1 MIYRNFKDNKLSLLG
16 FGAMR
21 LPLNADGSVD
31 ETTTTKMVELS
42 IEKGVNFFDTA
53 YPYHSGESER
63 IMGEIL
69 EKYPRD
75 SYYLATKYPG
85 HQITKPNDPNYDPAA
100 VFEEQLKKCRVDYFD
115 FYLMH
120 NVYENSIQEYTDPD
134 WGIMDY
140 FIEQKR
146 LGKIKYLGFSTHGG
160 LEVMEQFIDLY
171 GEHLDFCQIQLNY
184 LDWTLQNAKAKYEML
199 TQRGIPVWVMEPVRG
214 GKLAKLDNE
223 SEALLKE
230 FRPDSSIA
238 SWSLRFLQQLPNVT
252 MILSGMSDMAQVQD
266 NLNTFASEKPLTE
279 VEQNTL
285 LEIAEKMKN
294 AIPCTSCRYCTD
306 SCPAGL
312 DIPFLLN
319 MFNEVR
325 VVPSVN
331 SYMRL
336 DALGEDKQ
344 ASACINCG
352 KCLKMCPQNIDI
364 PAKMI
369 EFTEL
374 LTKLPTWES
383 ICRQRDES
391 QIKA

>member
-1 MIYRNFKDNKLSLLG
+1 MIYRNFNDIKLSLLG

-21 LPLNADGSVD
+21 LPLNADGTVD
-31 ETTTTKMVELS
+31 EAATKEMVSLS
-42 IEKGVNFFDTA
+42 MEKGVNFYDTA

-69 EKYPRD
+69 ENYPRD

-85 HQITKPNDPNYDPAA
+85 HQITKPNDPNYDPKA

-120 NVYENSIQEYTDPD
+120 NVYENSIHDYTDPD

-146 LGKIKYLGFSTHGG
+146 QGKIKYLGFSTHGG
-160 LEVMEQFIDLY
+160 NEVVEHFLDLY

-184 LDWTLQNAKAKYEML
+184 LDWTLQDAKAKYDML
-199 TQRGIPVWVMEPVRG
+199 TERGIPVWVMEPVRG
-214 GKLAKLDNE
+214 GKLAKLDEE
-223 SEALLKE
+223 SETLLKS
-230 FRPDSSIA
+230 FRPDDSIA
-238 SWSLRFLQQLPNVT
+238 SWSFRFLQQLPNVT
-252 MILSGMSDMAQVQD
+252 MILSGMSDRSQVQD
-266 NLNTFASEKPLTE
+266 NLKTFADEKPLSKDEET
-279 VEQNTL
+279 TL
-285 LEIAEKMKN
+285 LEIAEKMKDS
-294 AIPCTSCRYCTD
+294 IPCTSCRYCTD

-319 MFNEVR
+319 IFNEIR

-336 DALGEDKQ
+336 DALGPGKQ
-344 ASACINCG
+344 SSACIKCG
-352 KCLKMCPQNIDI
+352 KCVKMCPQGINI
-364 PAKMI
+364 PEMM
-369 EFTEL
+369 ENFTETL
-374 LTKLPTWES
+374 AKLPTWES
-383 ICRQRDES
+383 ICHQRDED

>member
-1 MIYRNFKDNKLSLLG
+1 MIYRNFKDIKLSLLG

-21 LPLNADGSVD
+21 LPLNADGTVD
-31 ETTTTKMVELS
+31 EKTTKEMVSLS
-42 IEKGVNFFDTA
+42 MEKGVNFYDTA

-69 EKYPRD
+69 ENYPRD

-85 HQITKPNDPNYDPAA
+85 HQITKPNDPNYDPKA

-120 NVYENSIQEYTDPD
+120 NVYENSIQDYTDSN

-146 LGKIKYLGFSTHGG
+146 QGKIKYLGFSTHGG
-160 LEVMEQFIDLY
+160 DKVVEQFLDLY

-184 LDWTLQNAKAKYEML
+184 LDWTLQDAKSKYEML
-199 TQRGIPVWVMEPVRG
+199 TNRGIPVWVMEPVRG
-214 GKLAKLDNE
+214 GKLAKLDDE
-223 SEALLKE
+223 SETVLKG
-230 FRPDSSIA
+230 FRPDDSIA
-238 SWSLRFLQQLPNVT
+238 SWSFRFLQQLPNVT
-252 MILSGMSDMAQVQD
+252 MILSGMSDMAQVED
-266 NLNTFASEKPLTE
+266 NLKTFADEKPLSKDE
-279 VEQNTL
+279 ENAL
-285 LEIAEKMKN
+285 LEIAEKMKDS
-294 AIPCTSCRYCTD
+294 IPCTSCRYCTD

-319 MFNEVR
+319 MFNEIR

-336 DALGEDKQ
+336 DALGSDKQ
-344 ASACINCG
+344 SSACIKCG
-352 KCLKMCPQNIDI
+352 KCVKMCPQGINI
-364 PAKMI
+364 PEML
-369 EFTEL
+369 ENFTETL
-374 LTKLPTWES
+374 AKLPTWES
-383 ICRQRDES
+383 ICHQRDEN

>member
-1 MIYRNFKDNKLSLLG
+1 MIYRNFKDNNLSLLG

-21 LPLNADGSVD
+21 LPLNDDGSVD
-31 ETTTTKMVELS
+31 EATTEKMVRLS

-53 YPYHSGESER
+53 YPYHSGESEC
-63 IMGEIL
+63 IMGDIL
-69 EKYPRD
+69 QNYPRG

-85 HQITKPNDPNYDPAA
+85 HQITKAGDPNYDPKA

-120 NVYENSIQEYTDPD
+120 NVYENSIREYTDPE

-146 LGKIKYLGFSTHGG
+146 LGKIRYLGFSTHGG
-160 LEVMEQFIDLY
+160 LEVMEQFLDLY

-184 LDWTLQNAKAKYEML
+184 LDWTLQDAKAKYEML
-199 TQRGIPVWVMEPVRG
+199 TERGIPVWVMEPVRG
-214 GKLAKLDNE
+214 GKLAKLDDD
-223 SEALLKE
+223 SEAALKK
-230 FRPDSSIA
+230 FRPDDSIA
-238 SWSLRFLQQLPNVT
+238 SWSFRFIQQLPNVT
-252 MILSGMSDMAQVQD
+252 MILSGMSDMAQVED
-266 NLNTFASEKPLTE
+266 NLKTFTSEKPLTDTE
-279 VEQNTL
+279 GKTL
-285 LEIAEKMKN
+285 LEIAEKLKD

-319 MFNEVR
+319 MFNEVK

-336 DALGEDKQ
+336 DALGPDNQ
-344 ASACINCG
+344 SSACIKCG

-364 PAKMI
+364 PAMM
-369 EFTEL
+369 EAFTETL
-374 LTKLPTWES
+374 AKLPTWES
-383 ICRQRDES
+383 ICHQRDKD
-391 QIKA
+391 QIRA

>member
-69 EKYPRD
+69 ENYPRD

-100 VFEEQLKKCRVDYFD
+100 VFEEQLKKCKVDYFD

-140 FIEQKR
+140 FIEQKH

-184 LDWTLQNAKAKYEML
+184 LDWTLQDAKAKYEML

-238 SWSLRFLQQLPNVT
+238 SWSFRFLQQLPNVT
-252 MILSGMSDMAQVQD
+252 MILSGMSDMSQVED
-266 NLNTFASEKPLTE
+266 NLKTFTEEKPLTE
-279 VEQNTL
+279 AEEKTL
-285 LEIAEKMKN
+285 LEIAEKLKD

-352 KCLKMCPQNIDI
+352 KCLKLCPQNIDI
-364 PAKMI
+364 PANMI
-369 EFTEL
+369 KFTEL
-374 LTKLPTWES
+374 LAKLPTWES
-383 ICRQRDES
+383 ICHQRDES

>member
-1 MIYRNFKDNKLSLLG
+1 MIYRNFNDIKLSLLG

-21 LPLNADGSVD
+21 LPLNADGTVD
-31 ETTTTKMVELS
+31 EAATKEMVSLS
-42 IEKGVNFFDTA
+42 MEKGVNFYDTA

-69 EKYPRD
+69 ENYPRD

-85 HQITKPNDPNYDPAA
+85 HQITKPNDPNYDPKA

-120 NVYENSIQEYTDPD
+120 NVYENSIHDYTDPD

-146 LGKIKYLGFSTHGG
+146 QGKIKYLGFSSHGG
-160 LEVMEQFIDLY
+160 NEVVEHFLELY
-171 GEHLDFCQIQLNY
+171 EEHLDFCQIQLNY
-184 LDWTLQNAKAKYEML
+184 LDWTLQDAKAKYEML
-199 TQRGIPVWVMEPVRG
+199 TERGIPVWVMEPVRG
-214 GKLAKLDNE
+214 GKLAKLDEE
-223 SEALLKE
+223 SETLLKS
-230 FRPDSSIA
+230 FRPDDSIA
-238 SWSLRFLQQLPNVT
+238 SWSFRFLQQLPNVT
-252 MILSGMSDMAQVQD
+252 MILSGMSDRSQVQD
-266 NLNTFASEKPLTE
+266 NLKTFADEKPLSKDE
-279 VEQNTL
+279 ENTL
-285 LEIAEKMKN
+285 LEIAEKMKDS
-294 AIPCTSCRYCTD
+294 IPCTSCRYCTD

-319 MFNEVR
+319 IFNEIR

-336 DALGEDKQ
+336 DALGPYKQ
-344 ASACINCG
+344 SSACIKCG
-352 KCLKMCPQNIDI
+352 KCVKMCPQGINI
-364 PAKMI
+364 PEMM
-369 EFTEL
+369 ENFTETL
-374 LTKLPTWES
+374 AKLPTWES
-383 ICRQRDES
+383 ICHQRDED

>member
-21 LPLNADGSVD
+21 LPLNDDGSVD
-31 ETTTTKMVELS
+31 AATTKRMVELS

-53 YPYHSGESER
+53 YPYHNGESER
-63 IMGEIL
+63 IMGDIL
-69 EKYPRD
+69 ENFPRN

-85 HQITKPNDPNYDPAA
+85 HQITRAGDPNYSPKAI
-100 VFEEQLKKCRVDYFD
+100 FEEQLKKCRVDYFD

-140 FIEQKR
+140 FIEQKK
-146 LGKIKYLGFSTHGG
+146 LGKIRHLGFSTHGG
-160 LEVMEQFIDLY
+160 NEVVEQFLDLY

-184 LDWTLQNAKAKYEML
+184 LDWTLQDAKTKYEML
-199 TQRGIPVWVMEPVRG
+199 TERGIPVWVMEPVRG
-214 GKLAKLDNE
+214 GKLAKLDDD
-223 SEALLKE
+223 SEAALRN
-230 FRPDSSIA
+230 FRPDASIA
-238 SWSLRFLQQLPNVT
+238 SWSFRFLQQLPNVT
-252 MILSGMSDMAQVQD
+252 MILSGMSDMAQVED
-266 NLNTFASEKPLTE
+266 NLKTFAAEKPLTE
-279 VEQNTL
+279 VEEKAL
-285 LEIAEKMKN
+285 LEIAEKLKDS
-294 AIPCTSCRYCTD
+294 IPCTSCRYCTD

-336 DALGEDKQ
+336 DALGKDKQ
-344 ASACINCG
+344 ASACIKCG
-352 KCLKMCPQNIDI
+352 KCLKMCPQGIDI
-364 PAKMI
+364 PSQMAA
-369 EFTEL
+369 FTETL
-374 LTKLPTWES
+374 AKLPTWES
-383 ICRQRDES
+383 ICHQRDES

>member
-21 LPLNADGSVD
+21 LPLNANGSVD
-31 ETTTTKMVELS
+31 ETTTKKMVELS

-69 EKYPRD
+69 EKYPRN

-85 HQITKPNDPNYDPAA
+85 HQITKPNDPNYDPKA
-100 VFEEQLKKCRVDYFD
+100 VFEEQLKKCKVDYFD

-160 LEVMEQFIDLY
+160 NEVVEQFLDLY

-184 LDWTLQNAKAKYEML
+184 LDWTLQDAKSKYEML

-214 GKLAKLDNE
+214 GKLAKLDE
-223 SEALLKE
+223 DSEKTLKG
-230 FRPDSSIA
+230 FRPDASTA
-238 SWSLRFLQQLPNVT
+238 SWSFRFLQQLPNVT
-252 MILSGMSDMAQVQD
+252 MILSGMSDIAQVED
-266 NLNTFASEKPLTE
+266 NLNTFENENPLTE
-279 VEQNTL
+279 AEEKTL
-285 LEIAEKMKN
+285 LDIAEKMKDS
-294 AIPCTSCRYCTD
+294 IPCTSCRYCTD

-319 MFNEVR
+319 VFNEVR

-336 DALGEDKQ
+336 DVLGPDKQ
-344 ASACINCG
+344 SSACIKCG
-352 KCLKMCPQNIDI
+352 KCVKMCPQGIDI
-364 PAKMI
+364 PGLM
-369 EFTEL
+369 EQFTETL
-374 LTKLPTWES
+374 AKLPSWES
-383 ICRQRDES
+383 ICHQRDES

>member
-1 MIYRNFKDNKLSLLG
+1 MIYRNFKGNKLSLLG

-21 LPLNADGSVD
+21 LPLNGDGTVD
-31 ETTTTKMVELS
+31 ESMTKEMVALS
-42 IEKGVNFFDTA
+42 MECGVNFYDTA

-69 EKYPRD
+69 ENYPRN

-85 HQITKPNDPNYDPAA
+85 HQITKPNDPNYDPKA

-120 NVYENSIQEYTDPD
+120 NVYENSIQDYTDPE

-160 LEVMEQFIDLY
+160 IDVMEQFLDLY
-171 GEHLDFCQIQLNY
+171 SEHLDFCQIQLNY
-184 LDWTLQNAKAKYEML
+184 LDWTLQEAKEKYEML
-199 TQRGIPVWVMEPVRG
+199 TERGIPVWVMEPVRG
-214 GKLAKLDNE
+214 GKLAKLDDE
-223 SEALLKE
+223 SEAVLKGL
-230 FRPDSSIA
+230 RPDDSIA
-238 SWSLRFLQQLPNVT
+238 SWSFRFLQELPNVT
-252 MILSGMSDMAQVQD
+252 MILSGMSDGSQVQD
-266 NLNTFASEKPLTE
+266 NLKTFTEEKPLTE
-279 VEQNTL
+279 TERNTL
-285 LEIAEKMKN
+285 LEIADKMKDS
-294 AIPCTSCRYCTD
+294 IPCTSCRYCTD

-319 MFNEVR
+319 MFNEIR

-336 DALGEDKQ
+336 DALGPDKQ
-344 ASACINCG
+344 SSACIKCG
-352 KCLKMCPQNIDI
+352 KCVKLCPQGINI
-364 PAKMI
+364 PEMM
-369 EFTEL
+369 ESFTETL
-374 LTKLPTWES
+374 SKLPTWES
-383 ICRQRDES
+383 ICHQRDAD
-391 QIKA
+391 QIKG

>member
-31 ETTTTKMVELS
+31 ETTTKKMVELS
-42 IEKGVNFFDTA
+42 IEKGVNYFDTA

-85 HQITKPNDPNYDPAA
+85 HQVTKPNDPNYDPKA
-100 VFEEQLKKCRVDYFD
+100 VFEEQLKKCKVDYFD

-160 LEVMEQFIDLY
+160 NEVVEQFLDLY

-184 LDWTLQNAKAKYEML
+184 LDWTLQDAKAKYKML

-214 GKLAKLDNE
+214 GKLAKLDE
-223 SEALLKE
+223 DSEKTLKG
-230 FRPDSSIA
+230 FRPNASTA
-238 SWSLRFLQQLPNVT
+238 SWSFRFLQQLPNVT
-252 MILSGMSDMAQVQD
+252 MILSGMSDIAQVED
-266 NLNTFASEKPLTE
+266 NLNTFENENPLSEAEEK
-279 VEQNTL
+279 TL
-285 LEIAEKMKN
+285 LDIAEKMKDS
-294 AIPCTSCRYCTD
+294 IPCTSCRYCTD

-319 MFNEVR
+319 VFNEVR

-336 DALGEDKQ
+336 DALGPDKQ
-344 ASACINCG
+344 SSACIKCG
-352 KCLKMCPQNIDI
+352 KCVKMCPQGIDI
-364 PAKMI
+364 PGLM
-369 EFTEL
+369 EQFTETL
-374 LTKLPTWES
+374 AKLPSWES
-383 ICRQRDES
+383 ICHQRDES

>member
-1 MIYRNFKDNKLSLLG
+1 MIYRNFKENKLSLLG

-21 LPLNADGSVD
+21 LPLKEDGTVD
-31 ETTTTKMVELS
+31 EAATKEMVS
-42 IEKGVNFFDTA
+42 ISMENGVNFYDTA

-69 EKYPRD
+69 ENYPRD

-85 HQITKPNDPNYDPAA
+85 HQITKPNDPNYDPKA

-120 NVYENSIQEYTDPD
+120 NVYENSIQDYTDPN

-146 LGKIKYLGFSTHGG
+146 LGRIKYLGFSTHGG
-160 LEVMEQFIDLY
+160 LEVMMKFLDLY

-184 LDWTLQNAKAKYEML
+184 LDWTLQDAKAKYDML
-199 TQRGIPVWVMEPVRG
+199 TECGIPVWVMEPVRG
-214 GKLAKLDNE
+214 GKLAKLDDE
-223 SEALLKE
+223 SEALLKD
-230 FRPDSSIA
+230 FRPEDSIA
-238 SWSLRFLQQLPNVT
+238 SWSFRFLQELPNVT
-252 MILSGMSDMAQVQD
+252 MILSGMSNKDQVQD
-266 NLNTFASEKPLTE
+266 NLKTFAEKKPLTE
-279 VEQNTL
+279 PERNTL
-285 LEIAEKMKN
+285 LEIAEKMKDS
-294 AIPCTSCRYCTD
+294 IPCTSCRYCTD

-319 MFNEVR
+319 MFNEIR

-336 DALGEDKQ
+336 DALGNDKQ
-344 ASACINCG
+344 ASACIKCG
-352 KCLKMCPQNIDI
+352 KCLKMCPQSINI
-364 PAKMI
+364 PNMM
-369 EFTEL
+369 ESFTETL
-374 LTKLPTWES
+374 SKLPTWES
-383 ICRQRDES
+383 ICHQRDET

>member
-1 MIYRNFKDNKLSLLG
+1 MIYRNFNDIKLSLLG

-21 LPLNADGSVD
+21 LPLNADGTVD
-31 ETTTTKMVELS
+31 EAATKEMVSLS
-42 IEKGVNFFDTA
+42 MEKGVNFYDTA

-69 EKYPRD
+69 ENYPRD

-85 HQITKPNDPNYDPAA
+85 HQITKPNDPNYDPKA

-120 NVYENSIQEYTDPD
+120 NVYENSIHDYTDPD

-146 LGKIKYLGFSTHGG
+146 QGKIKYLGFSTHGG
-160 LEVMEQFIDLY
+160 NEVVEHFLDLY
-171 GEHLDFCQIQLNY
+171 GEHLDFCQIQLTY
-184 LDWTLQNAKAKYEML
+184 LDWTLQDAKAKYDML
-199 TQRGIPVWVMEPVRG
+199 TERGIPVWVMEPVRG
-214 GKLAKLDNE
+214 GKLAKLDEE
-223 SEALLKE
+223 SETLLKS
-230 FRPDSSIA
+230 FRPDDSIA
-238 SWSLRFLQQLPNVT
+238 SWSFRFLQQLPNVT
-252 MILSGMSDMAQVQD
+252 MILSGMSDRSQVQD
-266 NLNTFASEKPLTE
+266 NLKTFADEKPLSKDE
-279 VEQNTL
+279 ENTL
-285 LEIAEKMKN
+285 LEIAEKMKDS
-294 AIPCTSCRYCTD
+294 IPCTSCRYCTD

-319 MFNEVR
+319 IFNEIR

-336 DALGEDKQ
+336 DALGPDKQ
-344 ASACINCG
+344 SSACIKCG
-352 KCLKMCPQNIDI
+352 KCVKMCPQGINI
-364 PAKMI
+364 PEMM
-369 EFTEL
+369 ENFTETL
-374 LTKLPTWES
+374 AKLPTWES
-383 ICRQRDES
+383 ICHQRDED

>member
-21 LPLNADGSVD
+21 LPLNDDGSVN
-31 ETTTTKMVELS
+31 EATTKRMVELS

-69 EKYPRD
+69 EKHPRD

-85 HQITKPNDPNYDPAA
+85 HQITKAGDPNYDPKA

-120 NVYENSIQEYTDPD
+120 NVYENSIREYTDPE

-146 LGKIKYLGFSTHGG
+146 LGKIRYLGFSTHGG
-160 LEVMEQFIDLY
+160 LEVIEQFLDLY

-184 LDWTLQNAKAKYEML
+184 LDWTLQDAKAKYEML
-199 TQRGIPVWVMEPVRG
+199 TERGIPVWVMEPVRG
-214 GKLAKLDNE
+214 GKLAKLDDG
-223 SEALLKE
+223 SEAALKA
-230 FRPDSSIA
+230 FRPEDSIA
-238 SWSLRFLQQLPNVT
+238 SWSFRFLQQLPNVT
-252 MILSGMSDMAQVQD
+252 MILSGMSDMAQVED
-266 NLNTFASEKPLTE
+266 NLKTFAAEKPLTE
-279 VEQNTL
+279 AEEKTL
-285 LEIAEKMKN
+285 LEIAEKLKD
-294 AIPCTSCRYCTD
+294 AIPCTSCRYCTN

-319 MFNEVR
+319 MFNEVK

-336 DALGEDKQ
+336 DALGPDKQ
-344 ASACINCG
+344 ASACIKCG

-364 PAKMI
+364 PAMMDA
-369 EFTEL
+369 FTETL
-374 LTKLPTWES
+374 AKLPTWES
-383 ICRQRDES
+383 ICHQRDKD
-391 QIKA
+391 QIRA